1 MSIKD
6 YDRAWKLIESVGWC
20 QGKYRKD
27 ASGELCVNP
36 EAACSFCMIGA
47 LKAVY
52 GGGEVYHL
60 KLHDVRSRLVEK
72 TDRVLIGIAEWN
84 DDKKRTKE
92 EVVAVLKELDI

>member
-1 MSIKD
+1 MAIKD

-27 ASGELCVNP
+27 ASGKLCSEP
-36 EAACSFCMIGA
+36 EAACSFCILGA
-47 LKAVY
+47 LIAVY
-52 GGGEVYHL
+52 GEGEKYRL
-60 KLHDVRSRLVEK
+60 KMYNIRNRLIEK

>member
-1 MSIKD
+1 
-6 YDRAWKLIESVGWC
+6 
-20 QGKYRKD
+20 
-27 ASGELCVNP
+27 
-36 EAACSFCMIGA
+36 MIGA